1 MPKGYKLQQHIAK
14 ALTQRLNVVKKAIN
28 QYNEQVKCLDPPGP
42 SITWEQIAEYTFIGE
57 FDLLCIAQSD
67 IQTEKWA
74 QKSYREAAQAVKY
87 FKLCHAW
94 EELQRLN
101 VEVCRLWTFIKEEAT
116 HVECT
121 IKHLSA
127 NGSPLV
133 DELQQQWTLH
143 SAINIHHLQ
152 WLKQLEQ
159 KSYYTGSQEIGEG
172 IETENIFH
180 SHSKLSSME
189 EDEIQMETEQ
199 ERDFEIIANFIL
211 NIVD

>member
-1 MPKGYKLQQHIAK
+1 MSYIVITVWESLIRTIYLYQ
-14 ALTQRLNVVKKAIN
+14 
-28 QYNEQVKCLDPPGP
+28 PP
-42 SITWEQIAEYTFIGE
+42 
-57 FDLLCIAQSD
+57 
-67 IQTEKWA
+67 
-74 QKSYREAAQAVKY
+74 AV
-87 FKLCHAW
+87 FLM
-94 EELQRLN
+94 
-101 VEVCRLWTFIKEEAT
+101 
-116 HVECT
+116 
-121 IKHLSA
+121 
-127 NGSPLV
+127 
-133 DELQQQWTLH
+133 
-143 SAINIHHLQ
+143 LQ